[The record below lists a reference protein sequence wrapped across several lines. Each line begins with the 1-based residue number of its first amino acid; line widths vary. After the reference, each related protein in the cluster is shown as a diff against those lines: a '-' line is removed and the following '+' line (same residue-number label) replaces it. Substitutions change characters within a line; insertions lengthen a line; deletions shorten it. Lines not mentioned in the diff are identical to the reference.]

1 MNSTDEKMQGNSMM
15 MDTQFNADFLR
26 REDEKKECAIK
37 GLIKNQKIVLE
48 EELHDAKLKYAD
60 VALEEENWSGKYERK
75 MACKVLEGQIAI
87 LSKLEMDFENMLTP
101 ITKAMPMSMAV

>member
-1 MNSTDEKMQGNSMM
+1 MNSTDEKMQNSSMM

-26 REDEKKECAIK
+26 REDEKKECAIMD
-37 GLIKNQKIVLE
+37 LIKNQKIVLE

-75 MACKVLEGQIAI
+75 LACKVLEGQIAI
-87 LSKLEMDFENMLTP
+87 LSKMETDFENMLTP
-101 ITKAMPMSMAV
+101 MTKPMAMAV